1 MFFLI
6 IFSIYFNSV
15 SSQSLEKGSVHLNSL
30 EGKPVTVNVE
40 LDNVNDKIMLKLN
53 SSEIL
58 CISGYRDLAEKI
70 KIINEKFILLHYKI
84 RGGSGYK
91 MEKFVLVSISKG
103 KLIKSMDILSMQ
115 SYELK
120 HTYDKETDS
129 LGLYDESGIYKIGFI
144 TSKNIQDSHH
154 QIEATQYEKIK
165 SKHDPTKNYETLD
178 TLRLSFDDK
187 NKVFY
192 TEYKTLK
199 GNFIFDGVSQKQRA
213 FKGEKYPLIK
223 LKNDEYLFINMVWYR
238 KVNKNHFVEASFI
251 CN

>member
-15 SSQSLEKGSVHLNSL
+15 SSQSLEKESVLLNSL
-30 EGKPVTVNVE
+30 EGKPIKVNVE

-84 RGGSGYK
+84 KGGSGFK
-91 MEKFVLVSISKG
+91 MEKLILVCIAKG

-129 LGLYDESGIYKIGFI
+129 LGLYDESGIYKINFI
-144 TSKNIQDSHH
+144 TSKNIQDSYH
-154 QIEATQYEKIK
+154 QIEATQYVKVK
-165 SKHDPTKNYETLD
+165 SKQDPNKNHETID
-178 TLRLSFDDK
+178 TLRFSFDDK

-192 TEYKTLK
+192 TEYKSLK
-199 GNFIFDGVSQKQRA
+199 GNFIFNGVPGKQRV
-213 FKGEKYPLIK
+213 FKGERYPLIK
-223 LKNDEYLFINMVWYR
+223 LKNDEYIFINMVWYR
-238 KVNKNHFVEASFI
+238 KVNQNHFLEASSI